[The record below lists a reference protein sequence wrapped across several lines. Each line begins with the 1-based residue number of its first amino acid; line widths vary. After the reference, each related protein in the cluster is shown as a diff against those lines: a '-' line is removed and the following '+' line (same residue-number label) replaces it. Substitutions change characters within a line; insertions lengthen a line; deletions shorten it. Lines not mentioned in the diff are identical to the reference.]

1 VLRRCNGKNH
11 TVDALE
17 VADEFS
23 VLTPLRRES
32 FRSDKEQSGPRVEAC
47 DCLNEGKHDITPIY
61 YTTTTADPTSQ
72 LPE

>member
-1 VLRRCNGKNH
+1 VLRQCNDKNH

-32 FRSDKEQSGPRVEAC
+32 FRGDKEQSGPCVEAC
-47 DCLNEGKHDITPIY
+47 DCLKEGKQGIAPIH
-61 YTTTTADPTSQ
+61 YTTTTVGPTSQ

>member
-1 VLRRCNGKNH
+1 MLRHCNGKNR
-11 TVDALE
+11 TADALE

-32 FRSDKEQSGPRVEAC
+32 FRGDKEQSGPHVEPC
-47 DCLNEGKHDITPIY
+47 DCLNEGKHITPIY
-61 YTTTTADPTSQ
+61 YTTTTVGPNSQ